1 MGNKINFILT
11 LCFFSINLIYAQKSG
26 TAIYT
31 AEVIENESDKI
42 QEKLLND
49 FPGLLDMVNELSFQ
63 LDFNENQSF
72 YSLESKLYS
81 DQLMAQGASIL
92 VRFSGNIYKHNDIIC
107 SDVKGSPLFKKEWLE
122 IDYVDDW
129 KLTKETKRI
138 NDFVVFKAT
147 ATYQE
152 GNNVAGYK
160 TKEATAWFCPEIPFP
175 HGPINFGGLPG
186 LIFELHIEN
195 AVYGLT
201 SIEFKNVSIPEV
213 KGEDIISM
221 EEADKITQEFLNN
234 R

>member
-1 MGNKINFILT
+1 MKIKNIYL
-11 LCFFSINLIYAQKSG
+11 LAVCFFSINLIYAQKSG

-31 AEVIENESDKI
+31 VEVIENKSDQI
-42 QEKLLND
+42 QEMLLND
-49 FPGLLDMVNELSFQ
+49 FPDLLDMVNELSFQ

-72 YSLESKLYS
+72 YSLQSKLYS
-81 DQLMAQGASIL
+81 NQRMAKGASLL
-92 VRFSGNIYKHNDIIC
+92 VRFSGNIYKHNNIIC
-107 SDVKGSPLFKKEWLE
+107 SDVKGSPLFKKDWLE

-129 KLTKETKRI
+129 KITKETKRI

-147 ATYQE
+147 AIYKE
-152 GNNVAGYK
+152 GNNVKGYK

-175 HGPINFGGLPG
+175 HGPIIFGGLPG

-213 KGEDIISM
+213 NNEDVISM
-221 EEADKITQEFLNN
+221 EEADKLTEEFLNN